1 MAGFVFNRGGFELLG
16 GSPGCVWTT
25 AAIRFRLQPTAQG
38 ANNLDAD
45 VMTGLGSTEA
55 SATITP
61 ANKVGPTLDDAVDAV
76 RYTSDNAVFP
86 GAALAI
92 GACNRMLIFRFDTND
107 GASVPIAYCDI
118 TPVTP
123 NGGDVTVT
131 VATEGDAGGTAWFYV
146 QQHA

>member
-16 GSPGCVWTT
+16 GSPGCIWTT

-38 ANNLDAD
+38 ANDLDAD

-55 SATITP
+55 TATITP
-61 ANKVGPTLDDAVDAV
+61 GSKAGPTLDDALDHVKF
-76 RYTSDNAVFP
+76 TSANAVFS

-131 VATEGDAGGTAWFYV
+131 MDALGWFYM

>member
-16 GSPGCVWTT
+16 GSPGCIWTT

-55 SATITP
+55 TATITP
-61 ANKVGPTLDDAVDAV
+61 ASKVGPTLDDAVDHV
-76 RYTSDNAVFP
+76 KFTSANAVFP
-86 GAALAI
+86 NAALAI
-92 GACNRMLIFRFDTND
+92 GACNRMLIFRFVTDDTD
-107 GASVPIAYCDI
+107 SIPIAYCDI

-131 VATEGDAGGTAWFYV
+131 MDALGWFYM